1 MYNPFQ
7 LITKYL
13 HYYLKASNSKGHGVH
28 SPFVFDFIT
37 KVLNDDTKY
46 PCYLTVENKRNEFLG
61 DKRVIE
67 VEDYGAGSTKLKETR
82 RKISAIAQTSVK
94 KKKWGQLLFR
104 IAQYYSINSVLE
116 LGTSLGITTSYLAHG
131 AERVFSIEGAPQVAK
146 VASESFHQQKL
157 ENISLYTG
165 SFETQLPVVFHELAN
180 VDMVFID
187 GHHLKIPTLAYFSQ
201 ISRFVHNDSIIIF
214 DDIHW
219 SKEMEQAWEE
229 VKSYDGVKLSIDLF
243 FIGLVF
249 FNSNFKEK
257 QHFSIRF

>member
-1 MYNPFQ
+1 MYNSLQ

-13 HYYLKASNSKGHGVH
+13 HYYLKASNGKGHGVH

-46 PCYLTVENKRNEFLG
+46 PCYLTVENKRNEFLR
-61 DKRVIE
+61 DDRIID
-67 VEDYGAGSTKLKETR
+67 VEDYGAGSTKFKEAG
-82 RKISAIAQTSVK
+82 RKISDIAQTSVK
-94 KKKWGQLLFR
+94 KKKWGQLLYR
-104 IAQYYSINSVLE
+104 IARHYSINSALE
-116 LGTSLGITTSYLAHG
+116 LGTSLGISTSYLAHG
-131 AERVFSIEGAPQVAK
+131 AKKVYSIEGAPQVAG
-146 VASESFHQQKL
+146 VASASFRQQKL
-157 ENISLYTG
+157 NNISLYTG
-165 SFETQLPVVFHELAN
+165 TFEAQLPVVFQEAAK

-201 ISRFVHNDSIIIF
+201 ISRFVHNDSIVIF

-229 VKSYDGVKLSIDLF
+229 VKSYEGVKLTIDLF
-243 FIGLVF
+243 FIGLIF
-249 FNSNFKEK
+249 FNSNFKEN